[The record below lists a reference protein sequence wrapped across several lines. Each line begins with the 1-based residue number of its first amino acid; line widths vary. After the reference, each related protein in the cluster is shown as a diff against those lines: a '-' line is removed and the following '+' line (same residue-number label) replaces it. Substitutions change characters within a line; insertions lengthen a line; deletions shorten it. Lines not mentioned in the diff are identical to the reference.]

1 MSEERLVPKLRFSGF
16 NDGWESTKIGEI
28 AEIVG
33 GGTPKTEVEKYW
45 NGEIKWFT
53 PSEIG
58 KIKYILDSERH
69 ITEEGLKNSSAK
81 LLPANTILLSSRAT
95 VGEVSIALTECSTN
109 QGFQSLITKNN
120 VDNEFVYYLISTIK
134 NEFIRRASGS
144 TFLEI
149 SKNEI
154 KRIPITIP
162 TLSEQKKIS
171 NLFSAIDNKIELLHK
186 KHQYYHE
193 FKKYLMQQ
201 IFAQKL
207 RFKINSS
214 YTNYKLKDI
223 VTKFSTGLNPRK
235 NFKLNEGGENYYVTI
250 KNFQNGILNL
260 DDKCDKIDD
269 NALKLINKR
278 SDLQKDDLIFASI
291 GRVGEVYLIKNN
303 PLNWNINESV
313 FSLRPNKQFIE
324 PKFLY
329 YLLNSNKI
337 QNYFESNI
345 TGSTFKSIK
354 MKDLKNTP
362 VTIPDSFELQNEIV
376 KLLSSV
382 DSKIFFIEN
391 EFTDI
396 KKFKKGLLQQ
406 MFVFLIS
413 SILFLIVYLFR

>member
-1 MSEERLVPKLRFSGF
+1 MSEEKLVPKLRFSGF
-16 NDGWESTKIGEI
+16 DDEWNKDYLKKLFDNRNERNFENLEVLSVTINDGVLKRSDLGSDRKNKDKKSMKHVLKGDLVYNPMFMWKGASGISSYEGITS
-28 AEIVG
+28 ADYIVL
-33 GGTPKTEVEKYW
+33 KSKKNVNQIFFSHLFQTEKSL
-45 NGEIKWFT
+45 NKF
-53 PSEIG
+53 
-58 KIKYILDSERH
+58 
-69 ITEEGLKNSSAK
+69 KNYS
-81 LLPANTILLSSRAT
+81 
-95 VGEVSIALTECSTN
+95 
-109 QGFQSLITKNN
+109 QGSLIERLRLMYPQFS
-120 VDNEFVYYLISTIK
+120 DIK
-134 NEFIRRASGS
+134 MAFPSYEEQEKIAN
-144 TFLEI
+144 FLT
-149 SKNEI
+149 SV
-154 KRIPITIP
+154 
-162 TLSEQKKIS
+162 
-171 NLFSAIDNKIELLHK
+171 DNKIELLEK
-186 KHQYYHE
+186 KYQSYLN

-214 YTNYKLKDI
+214 YSNFKLKDI

-235 NFKLNEGGENYYVTI
+235 NFKLNEGGENFYVTI

-269 NALKLINKR
+269 DALKLINKR

-362 VTIPDSFELQNEIV
+362 VTIPDSFELQNEI
-376 KLLSSV
+376 
-382 DSKIFFIEN
+382 IN
-391 EFTDI
+391 C
-396 KKFKKGLLQQ
+396 
-406 MFVFLIS
+406 
-413 SILFLIVYLFR
+413 YP

>member
-1 MSEERLVPKLRFSGF
+1 
-16 NDGWESTKIGEI
+16 
-28 AEIVG
+28 
-33 GGTPKTEVEKYW
+33 
-45 NGEIKWFT
+45 
-53 PSEIG
+53 
-58 KIKYILDSERH
+58 
-69 ITEEGLKNSSAK
+69 
-81 LLPANTILLSSRAT
+81 
-95 VGEVSIALTECSTN
+95 
-109 QGFQSLITKNN
+109 
-120 VDNEFVYYLISTIK
+120 
-134 NEFIRRASGS
+134 
-144 TFLEI
+144 
-149 SKNEI
+149 
-154 KRIPITIP
+154 
-162 TLSEQKKIS
+162 
-171 NLFSAIDNKIELLHK
+171 
-186 KHQYYHE
+186 
-193 FKKYLMQQ
+193 MQQ

-406 MFVFLIS
+406 MFV
-413 SILFLIVYLFR
+413 